1 MNIANRHFMPK
12 PMIEDSQST
21 AATRK
26 HKTREEC
33 IMVAA
38 SVPLHCTELQLG
50 RFDAA
55 GRAELSGVV
64 GIRN

>member
-1 MNIANRHFMPK
+1 MPK

-26 HKTREEC
+26 HNTREEC
-33 IMVAA
+33 IIMVAP

>member
-1 MNIANRHFMPK
+1 
-12 PMIEDSQST
+12 
-21 AATRK
+21 
-26 HKTREEC
+26 
-33 IMVAA
+33 MVAA

-64 GIRN
+64 RIRNKDAVEAAAGKGCCSISL